1 MSKTRLKPI
10 FVDLYKVHINLFFF
24 FFFFFFFCIEF
35 SFLLQSTLK
44 ILLVGADIKHV
55 LRTVAEALDFKG
67 MHSNMLLGHFVG
79 PMER

>member
-10 FVDLYKVHINLFFF
+10 FVDLNKVLI
-24 FFFFFFFCIEF
+24 FFFCIKF

>member
-1 MSKTRLKPI
+1 MLHMSKTRFSEFLWFFIK
-10 FVDLYKVHINLFFF
+10 YQFFF
-24 FFFFFFFCIEF
+24 FSPFFGINSF

-67 MHSNMLLGHFVG
+67 MHSNMFLGHFVG
-79 PMER
+79 PTER